1 MGVEVEIFGQKYLI
15 KGDGDPDY
23 IRQLAEFVDSKM
35 REVHGKLQ
43 LSTPGKIAVLA
54 ALNITHE
61 LFNIRKEMEEQES
74 LIANKTEKLLELISI
89 ELKT

>member
-15 KGDGDPDY
+15 RGNEDREY
-23 IRQLAEFVDSKM
+23 ICELAKYVDSKM
-35 REVHGKLQ
+35 REVNGKIH

-61 LFNIRKEMEEQES
+61 LFNAKKELEEHES
-74 LIANKTEKLLELISI
+74 VIGDRAEKLLELISL
-89 ELKT
+89 ELKL